1 MRSSNGGQAPLKRL
15 MAPLQS
21 TDPPNPCQPSPS
33 RSTSAV
39 NDYVSPWMDED
50 LAIFRETAA
59 RFLEGEMVP
68 NDAQWRKQQH
78 VGKEIWRKAGALGLL
93 CTDVSAD
100 YGGGGGDFR
109 HEVVLYEELARRG
122 LSGFGQGVHSICAH
136 YVVNHG
142 TPEQKQRFLPR
153 MARGELIGAI
163 GMTEPGAGS
172 DLQGLKTRASLDG
185 DDYLING
192 SKIFITNGFLAE
204 LIALVVKTQP
214 GTGAKGTSIIMV
226 ETANLEGFRV
236 GRILDKMGMKA
247 QDTSELFFENVRVPA
262 ANLLGAVEGQGFYQL
277 MGDLPYERAVIA
289 VAAVGA
295 MEGALVETIKYV
307 KDRKAFGKSIAEF
320 QNTKFKLA
328 EIASKTRIARVFIDD
343 CIGKIVA
350 GSLDTVT
357 ASMAKYWITDTQ
369 QEVLD
374 ECVQLHGGYGYM
386 NEYLVCRMFA
396 DSRVQRIYGGTNE
409 IMKEVI
415 SRSL

>member
-1 MRSSNGGQAPLKRL
+1 
-15 MAPLQS
+15 
-21 TDPPNPCQPSPS
+21 
-33 RSTSAV
+33 
-39 NDYVSPWMDED
+39 MDGD
-50 LAIFRETAA
+50 LAIFRDAAA
-59 RFLEGEMVP
+59 RFLEAEMVP
-68 NDAQWRKQQH
+68 QEAQWRKQQH
-78 VGKEIWRKAGALGLL
+78 VGKEIWRKAGAMGLL
-93 CTDVSAD
+93 CTDVAAE

-109 HEVVLYEELARRG
+109 HEAVLYEELARRG

-136 YVVNHG
+136 YLVNHG
-142 TPEQKQRFLPR
+142 TPEQKRRLLPR

-172 DLQGLKTRASLDG
+172 DLQGLKTRAVPEG
-185 DDYLING
+185 GEYVING
-192 SKIFITNGFLAE
+192 SKIFITNGYLAE

-214 GTGAKGTSIIMV
+214 GAGAKGTSIIMV
-226 ETANLEGFRV
+226 ETANLQGFRV
-236 GRILDKMGMKA
+236 GRILDKMGMKS

-262 ANLLGAVEGQGFYQL
+262 ANLLGGAEGQGFYQL

-289 VAAVGA
+289 VTAVAA
-295 MEGALVETIKYV
+295 MEGALAETIRYV
-307 KDRKAFGKSIAEF
+307 KERKAFGKSIAEF

-328 EIASKTRIARVFIDD
+328 EIATKTRIARVFIDD
-343 CIGKIVA
+343 CIARVVA
-350 GSLDTVT
+350 GTLDTVT
-357 ASMAKYWITDTQ
+357 ASMAKYWATDTQ

-415 SRSL
+415 SRAL